1 MTARGIPPR
10 PSQWPPPAPPPTAPR
25 DTPTDRAAQAW
36 RRTHPSAWRLVPL
49 LALTGVQG
57 VLVVL
62 YLWLGGWP
70 DAVAH
75 GLHLVATWLTPLWHW
90 LRG

>member
-10 PSQWPPPAPPPTAPR
+10 PSQWPTPASPPPAV
-25 DTPTDRAAQAW
+25 DTPTDRTARAW
-36 RRTHPSAWRLVPL
+36 RHAHPSGWRLVPL
-49 LALTGVQG
+49 LSFTGVLG
-57 VLVVL
+57 ALVVL

-70 DAVAH
+70 GAVAH
-75 GLHLVATWLTPLWHW
+75 GLHVVATWLTPLWHW